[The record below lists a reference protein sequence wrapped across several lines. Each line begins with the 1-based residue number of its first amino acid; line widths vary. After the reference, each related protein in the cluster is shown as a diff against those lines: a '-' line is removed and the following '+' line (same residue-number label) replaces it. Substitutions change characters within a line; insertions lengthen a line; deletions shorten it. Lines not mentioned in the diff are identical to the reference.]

1 MKCYRSTALCIL
13 FSLVLAYDISGHA
26 SSAQYIQKPTDKP
39 TKLIKADIAAAIIIK
54 KSIKK
59 QNWQIA
65 KKYILKIKNPHLQKA
80 LYWRLYLANN
90 SRTNFFEIARLI
102 KENPNWPS
110 INRLRKRA
118 EEAMQPRMN
127 PELIINWFKD
137 YPPLTTYG
145 AIRLGEALLV
155 LKKKKDAIQMLRKTW
170 VERNFGAKQ
179 ERQFY
184 RKYRRFLT
192 RQDHIDRL
200 ERLLWNGQYYPV
212 RRMLHKVNKNY
223 RALAFA
229 RITLRRYQGSV
240 DQAISKVPKNL
251 LNDQGLIFERFRW
264 RRRKG
269 RDKDAIK
276 LLKTLPENLIHPER
290 WWREKVVIVRRLLQ
304 VGHISEAYNIA
315 SKHRLDSGKSFVEAE
330 WLSGWIALQFLNE
343 SNRALNHF
351 KAVYRASRYP
361 ISRSRGAYWAGRASE
376 ILEDQMLTESWYKK
390 AAKYSLTYYG
400 QLAIIK
406 LRSEETNFLHEE
418 NSIEREYNIKF
429 KTHEL
434 VKVVNVLGKAKLF
447 EYINPFIKKLNQL
460 ESSANWHNSI
470 AVLSRKNGRSDL
482 AVYTA
487 KQAYRRGFTLIKE
500 GYPVLDNIKHFKI
513 STPLLLAIIRQESA
527 FNIKAISRA
536 GARGLMQIMPATAR
550 RIAKMNKIPY
560 SKEKLTTDVEYNLKF
575 GQIYLAG
582 LLSQYERSHVLS
594 LAAYNAGPARANRWI
609 KRNGDPREIN
619 VDQIDW
625 VEMIPF
631 KETRNYVQR
640 VIENFNVYQNFRI
653 R

>member
-1 MKCYRSTALCIL
+1 MKCYRLTALCIL
-13 FSLVLAYDISGHA
+13 FSLVVAYDISGHA

-39 TKLIKADIAAAIIIK
+39 TKLIKTDIAAANIIK

-59 QNWQIA
+59 HNWQIA

-80 LYWRLYLANN
+80 LYWRLYLVNN
-90 SRTNFFEIARLI
+90 SRATFFEIAQLI

-110 INRLRKRA
+110 INQLRKRA

-155 LKKKKDAIQMLRKTW
+155 LSKKKDAIQMFRKTW

-192 RQDHIDRL
+192 RQNHIDRL

-229 RITLRRYQGSV
+229 RITLRRYRGSV

-276 LLKTLPENLIHPER
+276 LLKTLPETLIHPER

-418 NSIEREYNIKF
+418 NSIEKEYNIKF

-460 ESSANWHNSI
+460 ESSANWYNSI

>member
-1 MKCYRSTALCIL
+1 MKCYRLTALCIL
-13 FSLVLAYDISGHA
+13 FSLVVAYDISGHA

-39 TKLIKADIAAAIIIK
+39 TKLIKTDIAAANIIK

-59 QNWQIA
+59 HNWQIA

-80 LYWRLYLANN
+80 LYWRLYLVNN
-90 SRTNFFEIARLI
+90 SRATFFEIAQLI

-110 INRLRKRA
+110 INQLRKRA

-376 ILEDQMLTESWYKK
+376 ILKDQMLTESWYKK

-460 ESSANWHNSI
+460 ESSANWYNSI

>member
-1 MKCYRSTALCIL
+1 MKCYRLTALCIL
-13 FSLVLAYDISGHA
+13 FSLVVAYDISGHA

-39 TKLIKADIAAAIIIK
+39 TKLIKTDIAAANIIK

-65 KKYILKIKNPHLQKA
+65 KKYILKIKNSHLQKA
-80 LYWRLYLANN
+80 LYWRLYLVNN
-90 SRTNFFEIARLI
+90 SRTNFVEIARLI

-376 ILEDQMLTESWYKK
+376 ILKDQMLTESWYKK

-460 ESSANWHNSI
+460 ESSANWYNSI